1 MRTDSLGHRW
11 ALHGGSAVGGTAVF
25 GLDRDSHVV
34 VALLTNLSDA
44 PVEPAQEIETAFD
57 AASRRAN

>member
-1 MRTDSLGHRW
+1 MRTDSIGHRW
-11 ALHGGSAVGGTAVF
+11 AFHGGSAVGGTAVF

-44 PVEPAQEIETAFD
+44 PVGPAEEIETTFEGL
-57 AASRRAN
+57 RR